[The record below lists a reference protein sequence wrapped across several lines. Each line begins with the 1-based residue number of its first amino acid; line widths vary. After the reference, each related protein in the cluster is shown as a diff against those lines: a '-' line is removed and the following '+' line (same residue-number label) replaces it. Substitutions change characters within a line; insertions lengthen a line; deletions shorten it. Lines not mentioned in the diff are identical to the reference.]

1 MTGVQTCALP
11 ILGQGDGLFL
21 RTAEGTT
28 CLIDGGS
35 SDVKQVGRYR
45 ILPFLKEQGTGILD
59 YVLVTHTDGDHIS
72 GIEELIIQAAKPGG
86 IRIGTL
92 LLSGQS
98 MEEEPG
104 LRLKEL
110 AEKAGISVKEI
121 GAGSV
126 LEDKST
132 RLTCLHPAKGNVY
145 NDKNA
150 GSLVLRLTYEIGRA
164 HV

>member
-1 MTGVQTCALP
+1 M
-11 ILGQGDGLFL
+11 
-21 RTAEGTT
+21 
-28 CLIDGGS
+28 
-35 SDVKQVGRYR
+35 KQVGRYR

-110 AEKAGISVKEI
+110 AEKVGISVKEFWRI
-121 GAGSV
+121 KVQDLPVFILQKEMFIRIKMQAPLYCG
-126 LEDKST
+126 
-132 RLTCLHPAKGNVY
+132 
-145 NDKNA
+145 
-150 GSLVLRLTYEIGRA
+150 
-164 HV
+164 